1 MADPDD
7 KTDIGLS
14 FIAIVLSIL
23 VCVHSFAVWFRTF
36 KSCKRCR
43 RKKMIKKHF
52 SLAEDIRLAKKFR
65 KGVQSTKRLRKS
77 KNFAQQISFES
88 YESSSVD
95 SSGSSSNGQSSIE
108 NHGNQ
113 LNFNHDVLV
122 PSMYSTDVSQ
132 LNRVQHMN
140 DQDKSVLQS
149 FTRPMQKRVKVIP
162 DYLSDESDS
171 VPDESKEIDEE
182 IK

>member
-1 MADPDD
+1 
-7 KTDIGLS
+7 
-14 FIAIVLSIL
+14 
-23 VCVHSFAVWFRTF
+23 
-36 KSCKRCR
+36 
-43 RKKMIKKHF
+43 
-52 SLAEDIRLAKKFR
+52 
-65 KGVQSTKRLRKS
+65 
-77 KNFAQQISFES
+77 
-88 YESSSVD
+88 
-95 SSGSSSNGQSSIE
+95 
-108 NHGNQ
+108 
-113 LNFNHDVLV
+113 
-122 PSMYSTDVSQ
+122 MYSTDVSQ